1 MLTPDDERTLQ
12 VLEAVV
18 ERRLY
23 KHGSIPMDVLK
34 FTRWLPLT
42 DESGEVFLG
51 ATLRITDAGRAKL
64 AELRQKKGR
73 ANESD

>member
-1 MLTPDDERTLQ
+1 MLTTDDERTLQ

-23 KHGSIPMDVLK
+23 KHGNSVSIPMDVLK

-64 AELRQKKGR
+64 DELREKKGKC
-73 ANESD
+73 